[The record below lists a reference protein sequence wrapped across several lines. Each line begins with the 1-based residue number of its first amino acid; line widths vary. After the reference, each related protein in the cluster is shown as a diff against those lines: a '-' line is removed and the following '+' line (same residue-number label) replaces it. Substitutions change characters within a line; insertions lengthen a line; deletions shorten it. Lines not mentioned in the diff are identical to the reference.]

1 MFLCNI
7 ALYSIGPC
15 FYHKSHPQLG
25 VVFALAPSLHSFW
38 IYFTD
43 LQYHIGHLPTWGFH
57 LSVSYLFAFSY
68 CSWGSLG
75 KNTEV
80 VCHFLLQWTT
90 FYQTSPPWPDHLG
103 WPYTP
108 WLNFTELDKSVVR
121 VISSLFFLLNVC
133 WTHIYYY
140 RSLIELIMSLI
151 LLYYINVFFP
161 QMYVLGD
168 IWHLSTLSSSVEQV
182 RI

>member
-1 MFLCNI
+1 MQHCSLQHWTLLLSQVTSTTGCCFCFGSIRSFFLDLFHWSPVSYW
-7 ALYSIGPC
+7 ALTN
-15 FYHKSHPQLG
+15 LG
-25 VVFALAPSLHSFW
+25 ISS
-38 IYFTD
+38 
-43 LQYHIGHLPTWGFH
+43 
-57 LSVSYLFAFSY
+57 LSVLSFCLFILFMGFSRQEY
-68 CSWGSLG
+68 WSGLPFPSPVDHILSD
-75 KNTEV
+75 
-80 VCHFLLQWTT
+80 
-90 FYQTSPPWPDHLG
+90 SPPWPDHLG